1 MSKDELTLS
10 VALIVKNEEAVLERC
25 LKSVEGADEIVIVDT
40 GSEDKTLQIAERYAD
55 NLLHFQWCDDFSKA
69 RNFAKQ
75 NCTSDWIL
83 SIDADHINDTP
94 IEEIKKEISRIDANH
109 EVAFVNAGDHHKMAI
124 LFKNKENI
132 EWVGAVH
139 EVLNKVATIDTSVS
153 QTILKNPKP
162 GDEHRNLRILLE
174 SEKTDRTKF
183 YLGREHFELQKYL
196 DAIFWMEQY
205 LEVGTWIPEK
215 AEAWLVI
222 AQSQWFSFRGDKAR
236 EACLQAIAVN
246 PDFTEALLFMSDI
259 TFEPWS
265 GKWKRLAEASTGEDV
280 LFNRIPPKEQVDE

>member
-1 MSKDELTLS
+1 LSKDQPTLS
-10 VALIVKNEEAVLERC
+10 VALIAKNEEAVLERC
-25 LKSVEGADEIVIVDT
+25 LKSVEGADEIVVVDT

-55 NLLHFQWCDDFSKA
+55 TLLHFQWCNDFSKA

-75 NCTSDWIL
+75 NCTSDWVL
-83 SIDADHINDTP
+83 SIDADHINETP
-94 IEEIKKEISRIDANH
+94 VEEIKEEIRKIDSEH

-124 LFKNKENI
+124 LFKNDPNI

-139 EVLNKVATIDTSVS
+139 EVLNKVATVETNVR

-162 GDEHRNLRILLE
+162 GDEDRNLRILLE
-174 SEKTDRTKF
+174 NEKTPRAKF
-183 YLGREHFELQKYL
+183 YLGREYYEREKYL
-196 DAIFWMEQY
+196 EAIYWMEQY
-205 LEVGTWIPEK
+205 LEAAHWIPEK

-222 AQSQWFSFRGDKAR
+222 AQSQWLSFRGDKAR

-280 LFNRIPPKEQVDE
+280 LFNRIPKEQVDE